1 MASEILIVD
10 DEKDIAQVLSD
21 ILGDDGHMVRT
32 AHNGDGALSA
42 FKEKQPQLV
51 LLDIWLNDKNYDGL
65 KLLEIFK
72 GLSPAVP
79 IVMMSGHGTIETA
92 VQALK
97 LGAYDFLEKPFQ
109 TDRLLNIVE
118 RALETSNLKRQN
130 AELKSQTSDISPLIG
145 SSLYVTQLR
154 ETIEKI
160 APGKSRIFITGPT
173 GSGKEVIAR
182 QIHAL
187 SPRKDGPFI
196 IANCANLDGESLEEA
211 LFGKET
217 TGGMHMGLLEQ
228 AHLGTLFLDGITDLS
243 METQGRMLKALQN
256 NHITR
261 LGASKPIEIDVRII
275 SSSSQDMQQAIA
287 EKRFREELFYR
298 LNVVPI
304 QLTYLVRRVEDI
316 KQLAQHF
323 LEKFTVIHNAPIK
336 ELSSE
341 ALLTLQSY
349 SWPGNIRQLKN
360 AIEWIVI
367 MHARDQDACYQTNH
381 LPQEV
386 LNDTPVLFRTD
397 HLQEMMKLP
406 LREAREQF
414 ERDYLLA
421 QVARFSG
428 NISQTAS
435 FIGMERS
442 ALHRKLKS
450 LDLTKPK
457 DECEFEE
464 QQKNTA

>member
-21 ILGDDGHMVRT
+21 ILGDDGHMIRT
-32 AHNGDGALSA
+32 AHNGEGALNA

-72 GLSPAVP
+72 DLNPAIPV
-79 IVMMSGHGTIETA
+79 VMMSGHGTIETA

-109 TDRLLNIVE
+109 TDRLLNIVG

-145 SSLYVTQLR
+145 SSLYVTQLK
-154 ETIEKI
+154 ETIEKV
-160 APGKSRIFITGPT
+160 APGKSRIFITGPS

-187 SPRKDGPFI
+187 SSRKDAPFV
-196 IANCANLDGESLEEA
+196 IANCANLDEGSLEEA
-211 LFGKET
+211 LFGRES
-217 TGGMHMGLLEQ
+217 TGGINVGILEQ

-243 METQGRMLKALQN
+243 METQGRMLKALQS

-261 LGASKPIEIDVRII
+261 QGSSKPIEIDVRII

-304 QLTYLVRRVEDI
+304 QLTYLARRVEDI

-323 LEKFTVIHNAPIK
+323 LEKFASIHNAPFK
-336 ELSSE
+336 DLSAE

-360 AIEWIVI
+360 VIEWIVI
-367 MHARDQDACYQTNH
+367 MHARVDDSFYQPSH

-406 LREAREQF
+406 LRDAREQF

-442 ALHRKLKS
+442 ALHRKLKT

-457 DECEFEE
+457 DEFDLSDE
-464 QQKNTA
+464 QKQTA